1 MPDTDTHFARL
12 LRRNVSA
19 VAKIEASLLGE
30 RSSGARRIRWA
41 MRGIGTPA
49 SAMIHGVV
57 FASWIGLNTLVLPVG
72 RRFDPP
78 PFAYLELT
86 ASIEAIL
93 LGIFILAS
101 QNRLQ
106 QEENQRSHLGLQ
118 VNMLAETETTKV
130 LHMLD
135 QVRRRLGIE
144 TDSEEDLIGLK
155 ASTDPETIVET
166 LKTSMPGDR

>member
-1 MPDTDTHFARL
+1 MPDSDTHFARL

-30 RSSGARRIRWA
+30 RSPGARLIRWL
-41 MRGIGTPA
+41 MRRVGTPA
-49 SAMIHGVV
+49 SAMIHGIV
-57 FASWIGLNTLVLPVG
+57 FAGWIGLNAVVLPVG

-86 ASIEAIL
+86 ASVEAIL

-106 QEENQRSHLGLQ
+106 QEEDQRSHLGLQ
-118 VNMLAETETTKV
+118 VSMLAETETTKV

-135 QVRRRLGIE
+135 QVRRHLGIE
-144 TDSEEDLIGLK
+144 MESEDDLIGLK
-155 ASTDPETIVET
+155 ASTDPEAIVET
-166 LKTSMPGDR
+166 LKDSLPGDR